1 MAKSSIR
8 IRAKMKGDVT
18 EVKALMSHSME
29 TGLRKDKKTG
39 KKIPAHFIQ
48 EVNCDH
54 NGKNVMVA
62 TMAFGKVWRNIITV
76 LLTPRARAARMYSK
90 FRARRNS
97 ARTTPTRA
105 VQENRTIKI
114 NSEKNPG

>member
-1 MAKSSIR
+1 MAKKSIR

-48 EVNCDH
+48 EVMCDH
-54 NGKNVMVA
+54 NGKQVLGVSWSVA
-62 TMAFGKVWRNIITV
+62 I
-76 LLTPRARAARMYSK
+76 S
-90 FRARRNS
+90 
-97 ARTTPTRA
+97 
-105 VQENRTIKI
+105 
-114 NSEKNPG
+114 KNPYLSFKFKGASKGDSVKISWNDNKGKSDTAEAKIK

>member
-48 EVNCDH
+48 EVMCDH
-54 NGKNVMVA
+54 NGKSVMIANWSVA
-62 TMAFGKVWRNIITV
+62 V
-76 LLTPRARAARMYSK
+76 S
-90 FRARRNS
+90 
-97 ARTTPTRA
+97 
-105 VQENRTIKI
+105 
-114 NSEKNPG
+114 KNPYLSFKFKGAAKGDSVKISWNDNMGKSDTAEAKIK